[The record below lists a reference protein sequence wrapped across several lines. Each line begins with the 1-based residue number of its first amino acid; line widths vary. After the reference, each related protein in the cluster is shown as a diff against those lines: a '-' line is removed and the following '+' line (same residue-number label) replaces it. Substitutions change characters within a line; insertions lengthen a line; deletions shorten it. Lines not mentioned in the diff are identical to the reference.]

1 VLAGLGGGTEAEMSN
16 PEYAPGTPGVA
27 GAIAAAGCAGT
38 RPASVRAWRYRP
50 DMPTD
55 HPAGQDRMT
64 RPRVIVSVT
73 ATADGRV
80 TLSRTERL
88 LDDGPK
94 LRWKATWPPDVG
106 DLLARR
112 AAAIEQRHHPTVVL
126 EGSGT
131 FVADDAGA
139 LRLPDTSVPADVL
152 RTDFL
157 PYRSPRWF
165 AVVDAR
171 GRVAWTHR
179 GDEETSLLVIA
190 SRGTPLPYLAHL
202 RHQRIPYL
210 LTGARRV
217 DLTSALVRIGTQLG
231 AECVVS
237 EAGGGLNG
245 ALLRAGL
252 VDELHI
258 VTVPAL
264 IGGLGTPSIM
274 DGPPLGTGSPPEQ
287 LRAIDVQVGA
297 HGTIWAHYEVVAR

>member
-50 DMPTD
+50 DMPT
-55 HPAGQDRMT
+55 
-64 RPRVIVSVT
+64 
-73 ATADGRV
+73 
-80 TLSRTERL
+80 
-88 LDDGPK
+88 
-94 LRWKATWPPDVG
+94 
-106 DLLARR
+106 
-112 AAAIEQRHHPTVVL
+112 AAIEQRHHPTVVL

-287 LRAIDVQVGA
+287 LRAIDVQVGP

>member
-1 VLAGLGGGTEAEMSN
+1 
-16 PEYAPGTPGVA
+16 
-27 GAIAAAGCAGT
+27 
-38 RPASVRAWRYRP
+38 
-50 DMPTD
+50 MPTD
-55 HPAGQDRMT
+55 HPAGQDGLT

-80 TLSRTERL
+80 TLNRMERL
-88 LDDGPK
+88 LDDRAN
-94 LRWKATWPPDVG
+94 LRWKATWPPDVS
-106 DLLARR
+106 DLLTRR

-131 FVADDAGA
+131 FVADDAGS

-152 RTDFL
+152 RADFL

-190 SRGTPLPYLAHL
+190 SRGTPGPYLAHL
-202 RHQRIPYL
+202 RQERIPYL
-210 LTGARRV
+210 IAGARRV
-217 DLTSALVRIGTQLG
+217 DLTAALAKIRMQLG

-258 VTVPAL
+258 ITIPAL

-274 DGPPLGTGSPPEQ
+274 DGPPLGTGSLPEQ
-287 LRAIDVQVGA
+287 LRAVDVQAGG